1 MAKRV
6 DVGTDLADTAT
17 AARILGIS
25 VENLH
30 VRMHRGQIPETAYVR
45 VGSLLIFLKKEI
57 LKLAKQQAQSA
68 RTRR

>member
-6 DVGTDLADTAT
+6 DIDTDLADAAE
-17 AARILGIS
+17 AARILRIS

-30 VRMHRGQIPETAYVR
+30 VRMHRGQLPETAYVR

-57 LKLAKQQAQSA
+57 IKLAKEQAKRNA
-68 RTRR
+68 R

>member
-6 DVGTDLADTAT
+6 DIDTDLADAAE

-57 LKLAKQQAQSA
+57 IKLAKQQAKAA
-68 RTRR
+68 RPRR

>member
-6 DVGTDLADTAT
+6 DIDTDLADAAE
-17 AARILGIS
+17 AARILRIS

-57 LKLAKQQAQSA
+57 IKLAKQQAKAA
-68 RTRR
+68 RPRR

>member
-1 MAKRV
+1 MANRV
-6 DVGTDLADTAT
+6 DIDTDLADAAE

-57 LKLAKQQAQSA
+57 IKLAKEQAKRNA
-68 RTRR
+68 R

>member
-6 DVGTDLADTAT
+6 DIDTDLADAAE

-57 LKLAKQQAQSA
+57 IKLAKEQAKRNA
-68 RTRR
+68 R

>member
-1 MAKRV
+1 MANRV
-6 DVGTDLADTAT
+6 DIDTDLADAAE
-17 AARILGIS
+17 AARILRIS

-57 LKLAKQQAQSA
+57 IKLAKEQAKRNA
-68 RTRR
+68 R

>member
-6 DVGTDLADTAT
+6 DIDTDLADAAE
-17 AARILGIS
+17 AARILRIS

-57 LKLAKQQAQSA
+57 IKLAKEQAKRNA
-68 RTRR
+68 R

>member
-6 DVGTDLADTAT
+6 DLADLADAAE
-17 AARILGIS
+17 AARLLGIS
-25 VENLH
+25 TANLYM
-30 VRMHRGQIPETAYVR
+30 RLHRGQLPENVYVR
-45 VGSLLIFLKKEI
+45 VGGVLIFLKKEI